1 MCILMYKNSTL
12 NHNRKP
18 LVCIYICLAQK
29 KKQFTYVTHSM
40 HNLIVCLDHVT
51 RLRYHAA
58 TVWAAVK
65 LAICD
70 SCYAWLICS
79 VLGSCFQLKSLYRYY
94 TVFIFTIGTL
104 LCTVTGLNHYT
115 TSVNHVDRIIWDSFC
130 SYQWRKLPFSSASS
144 LCVYLVMDIH

>member
-1 MCILMYKNSTL
+1 MYKNSTL

-29 KKQFTYVTHSM
+29 KNSLRMLHTACTTW
-40 HNLIVCLDHVT
+40 LCLDHVT

-58 TVWAAVK
+58 TVWVAVK

-115 TSVNHVDRIIWDSFC
+115 TSVNHVDNNLGLILF
-130 SYQWRKLPFSSASS
+130 LPVKKAPLS
-144 LCVYLVMDIH
+144 LLPHRFVFI